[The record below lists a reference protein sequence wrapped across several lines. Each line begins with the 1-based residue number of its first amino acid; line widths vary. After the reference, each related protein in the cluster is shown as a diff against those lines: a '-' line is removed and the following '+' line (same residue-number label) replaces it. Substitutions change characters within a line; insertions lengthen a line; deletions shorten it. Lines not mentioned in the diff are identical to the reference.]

1 MNSFKFENHA
11 TIAERHPDLFR
22 PDWWRRSKIAI
33 VFGAAVGLFLFGIV
47 QLDIP
52 LHRLSDGM
60 LRLGGFL
67 RLMVPP
73 DPGSWAQASI
83 YLRALGETLSIA
95 FLGTLGGALLAL
107 PVSLLAARN
116 VVANRIIHFFTR
128 RSLDTIRG
136 VDTLIWALIWVG
148 IVGLGPFA
156 GILAVICSD
165 FGTFGKLFS
174 EAIEA
179 ADKKPVEGIQSAGG
193 NHLHGVRFG
202 LLPQVIPILLSQV
215 LYYFES
221 NTRSATI
228 IGIVGAGGIG
238 LQLAEQI
245 RVLEW
250 QRVSFLILLILIT
263 VSAIDWISSK
273 LRFAIIGRRAVA

>member
-1 MNSFKFENHA
+1 MSSLKFENQA
-11 TIAERHPDLFR
+11 AIAERYPEFFR
-22 PDWWRRSKIAI
+22 PDWWRRAKIIAGLG
-33 VFGAAVGLFLFGIV
+33 FAVGLFLFGIV

-60 LRLGGFL
+60 LRLVGFL
-67 RLMVPP
+67 ALMVPP
-73 DPGSWAQASI
+73 DPGSWGQALI
-83 YLRALGETLSIA
+83 YLHALGETLSIA

-116 VVANRIIHFFTR
+116 VVANRIVHFLTR

-148 IVGLGPFA
+148 VVGLGPFA

-165 FGTFGKLFS
+165 FGSFGKLFS

-179 ADKKPVEGIQSAGG
+179 ADKKPVEGIQSTGG
-193 NHLHGVRFG
+193 NHFHGIRFG

-250 QRVSFLILLILIT
+250 QKVSFLILLILVT

-273 LRFAIIGRRAVA
+273 LRFAIIGRRAIA